1 MTTLTRCSSTMTE
14 SGFLS
19 WIRSALRSKS
29 LRWKPR
35 NDCIQQARRPYKGA
49 NKLQKWEVACAIC
62 NNWYKLKEIHVD
74 HYPKEAG
81 SILSVADIGE
91 FCNNLFCEVD
101 NLRCLCE
108 GCHSI
113 HTLASKNNLSW
124 EEAITEKTI
133 NKIFTEESKEGI
145 IMFIQMWDWED
156 QFAINNEV
164 NRKAA
169 MKIIYEEVLC

>member
-1 MTTLTRCSSTMTE
+1 MTTLARCSNTMTE

-35 NDCIQQARRPYKGA
+35 NDCIQQARRPYKGT
-49 NKLQKWEVACAIC
+49 NKLQKWEVECALC

-124 EEAITEKTI
+124 EEAITEKTV
-133 NKIFTEESKEGI
+133 NKIFTEESKEDI

-156 QFAINNEV
+156 QFVVNNEV

-169 MKIIYEEVLC
+169 MKLIYEENI